1 MKITNVQAFLM
12 SCPMPEE
19 VALPFWGG
27 IRTILKR
34 DAMLIKVTADNGLTG
49 YAPGPAFSRAFD
61 EINTEIRSFLLG
73 KDPLQWKQF
82 QFNGHARNT

>member
-1 MKITNVQAFLM
+1 M

-49 YAPGPAFSRAFD
+49 YAPGPAFSRAQD

-82 QFNGHARNT
+82 QFNGQSRDA

>member
-1 MKITNVQAFLM
+1 
-12 SCPMPEE
+12 
-19 VALPFWGG
+19 
-27 IRTILKR
+27 
-34 DAMLIKVTADNGLTG
+34 MLIKVTADNGLTG

-82 QFNGHARNT
+82 QFNGQSRNT